1 MNLPMDLPTLKPERL
16 YQRISSLII
25 GLIEDGTY
33 EPGQALPAER
43 DLARQLGVGRS
54 SVREALI
61 ALEIAGRVEIRTG
74 TGVFV
79 RQLDASREQALV
91 QDAAFSVA
99 DLLSARAMIEG
110 EIAALAAKNG
120 TGKQRRL
127 LTRIIGNLEAQ
138 SVNDAAF
145 LEEDR
150 RFHLLISEMTG
161 NPLLT
166 EVMTMLWNK
175 RYSPVFTHLEAFY
188 ADKQITLAM
197 NADHRRIGEA
207 ILNRDA
213 RAAKTAMRA
222 HLRNVHRRLFAA

>member
-1 MNLPMDLPTLKPERL
+1 
-16 YQRISSLII
+16 
-25 GLIEDGTY
+25 
-33 EPGQALPAER
+33 
-43 DLARQLGVGRS
+43 
-54 SVREALI
+54 
-61 ALEIAGRVEIRTG
+61 
-74 TGVFV
+74 
-79 RQLDASREQALV
+79 V

-120 TGKQRRL
+120 TGKHRRL

>member
-1 MNLPMDLPTLKPERL
+1 
-16 YQRISSLII
+16 
-25 GLIEDGTY
+25 
-33 EPGQALPAER
+33 
-43 DLARQLGVGRS
+43 V
-54 SVREALI
+54 
-61 ALEIAGRVEIRTG
+61 
-74 TGVFV
+74 
-79 RQLDASREQALV
+79 
-91 QDAAFSVA
+91 
-99 DLLSARAMIEG
+99 
-110 EIAALAAKNG
+110 
-120 TGKQRRL
+120 